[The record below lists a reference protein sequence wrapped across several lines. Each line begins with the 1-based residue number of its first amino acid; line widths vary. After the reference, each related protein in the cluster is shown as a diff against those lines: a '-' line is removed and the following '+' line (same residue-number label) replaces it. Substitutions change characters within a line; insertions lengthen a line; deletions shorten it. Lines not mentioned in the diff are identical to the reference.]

1 MAADKADLGAD
12 FRVVEVLEQPEGFAA
27 LLASLMG
34 QVRASVESSE
44 LGVMMKQYR
53 KVQELVKQQ
62 GVVMYE
68 PRTFAME

>member
-1 MAADKADLGAD
+1 
-12 FRVVEVLEQPEGFAA
+12 
-27 LLASLMG
+27 MG